1 MPVRVIRVGRSF
13 LKKNFLLSRYNRVM
27 KGFLLWRVIGAFLV
41 AVLLLSSTA
50 LPGQAQ
56 SPCSRDTYVVQAGDS
71 LSAIAELCNLSFAG
85 LIGINV
91 ELEDPD
97 LIRPGQVIRL
107 VAGAPLYN
115 TPANGLPDQGGLQEG
130 GLVYIARPGDSLAR
144 IAYLYHTTVA
154 ELRRYNPT
162 IGDDLVIRVGQAI
175 QMPPDARRDK
185 GWVGISTRSASPG
198 DTVEVRVVDFPP
210 YADVDVNLG
219 EVFELDDGSLEVYYY
234 VTFDARTDSRGEARI
249 LVTIPFYAWLD
260 EEWVVEVATSELA
273 LVTRALSPAILID
286 YY

>member
-1 MPVRVIRVGRSF
+1 MRMIRA
-13 LKKNFLLSRYNRVM
+13 LL
-27 KGFLLWRVIGAFLV
+27 FTFA
-41 AVLLLSSTA
+41 LLLSTA
-50 LPGQAQ
+50 LPAQAQ

-71 LSAIAELCNLSFAG
+71 LSAIAERCNLSFAG

-115 TPANGLPDQGGLQEG
+115 TPAGGLPDYGGLQEG

-144 IAYLYHTTVA
+144 IAYLYHTTVS

-162 IGDDLVIRVGQAI
+162 IGDDLIIQVGQAI

-185 GWVGISTRSASPG
+185 GWVGISTRIASPG
-198 DTVEVRVVDFPP
+198 EEIEVRVVDFPP

-219 EVFELDDGSLEVYYY
+219 EIFELDDGSLEVYYY
-234 VTFDARTDSRGEARI
+234 VTIDARTDSRGEVRI
-249 LVTIPFYAWLD
+249 LVTLPFYAWLD
-260 EEWVVEVATSELA
+260 EAWVVEVVTTELA
-273 LVTRALSPAILID
+273 LITRAISPTILID